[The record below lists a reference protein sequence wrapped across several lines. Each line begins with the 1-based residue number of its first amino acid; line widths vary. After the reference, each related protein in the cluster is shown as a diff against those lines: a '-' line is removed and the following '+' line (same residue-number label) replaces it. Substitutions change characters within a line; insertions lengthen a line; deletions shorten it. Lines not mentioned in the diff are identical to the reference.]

1 MPENMDN
8 MTAQSVTDGQRSYG
22 QWGET
27 EMTENKTTGME
38 PGQEDTF
45 DLSMLWQ
52 MLERHKDQ
60 MEGKEESGMNINTT
74 WELVIVQVYCLMTF
88 KIFL

>member
-1 MPENMDN
+1 MEN
-8 MTAQSVTDGQRSYG
+8 MTAQSVTDGQGSYG

-27 EMTENKTTGME
+27 EMTKNMTTGME

-52 MLERHKDQ
+52 MLERHKDE
-60 MEGKEESGMNINTT
+60 MEEKKESGMNINTT
-74 WELVIVQVYCLMTF
+74 WELVIVQVY
-88 KIFL
+88 